1 MSATLPDLSQVGEAV
16 PPFANDLRKI
26 GQGGGFGFEGWDGF
40 DEAGDREGIA
50 DAAGTT
56 DEAENAAF
64 AGEFDRNAHQR
75 GDAGAIDLWDAVQD
89 DDNFLCA
96 AFDDR
101 FESVVKLLGGL
112 ADGKPTVDFEHR
124 HPSGC
129 ADVDF
134 HGQTVSHGG
143 TSTYPMWAAMAIHD
157 AARHY
162 TLASKLDKVVGQIKA
177 DKEEPFQKFT
187 GPIRQASRERCIR
200 KTNPG
205 YENFNLRQG
214 VGMRIMLGG
223 KVAGPRKSNPEPAER
238 THL

>member
-1 MSATLPDLSQVGEAV
+1 MNTNGNSYPSTPARKTFLLALSSGLDSCETTGKAETPQQNAQKTKNNKMAGHVLMSATLPDLSQVGEAV

-26 GQGGGFGFEGWDGF
+26 GQ
-40 DEAGDREGIA
+40 AA
-50 DAAGTT
+50 DSDSKVGMASMRRVTVRASRTRPGPQTRRRT
-56 DEAENAAF
+56 PPSRASLIEMRTSVEMPELSICGMPF
-64 AGEFDRNAHQR
+64 R
-75 GDAGAIDLWDAVQD
+75 D

-143 TSTYPMWAAMAIHD
+143 TSTYPMW
-157 AARHY
+157 R
-162 TLASKLDKVVGQIKA
+162 QWR
-177 DKEEPFQKFT
+177 FT
-187 GPIRQASRERCIR
+187 MPHGIIRWRVSWT
-200 KTNPG
+200 K
-205 YENFNLRQG
+205 
-214 VGMRIMLGG
+214 
-223 KVAGPRKSNPEPAER
+223 
-238 THL
+238 

>member
-1 MSATLPDLSQVGEAV
+1 MRRVTVRASRTRPGPQTRRRT
-16 PPFANDLRKI
+16 PPSRAR
-26 GQGGGFGFEGWDGF
+26 
-40 DEAGDREGIA
+40 
-50 DAAGTT
+50 
-56 DEAENAAF
+56 
-64 AGEFDRNAHQR
+64 FDRNAHQR

-162 TLASKLDKVVGQIKA
+162 TLASKLDK
-177 DKEEPFQKFT
+177 
-187 GPIRQASRERCIR
+187 
-200 KTNPG
+200 
-205 YENFNLRQG
+205 
-214 VGMRIMLGG
+214 
-223 KVAGPRKSNPEPAER
+223 
-238 THL
+238 